1 MSDITP
7 ENLQEKLNLFQQI
20 QQQVQN
26 LSQQVSQ
33 IDMSIGET
41 ERTLEEIIDF
51 ENDAKLY
58 RAIGSVMKKIDDPE
72 QLKKD
77 LDEEKERM
85 EIRNKSLKAQVQKM
99 NEELEEMQKQLAPIL
114 QNIQEN
120 KVNDAT
126 K

>member
-7 ENLQEKLNLFQQI
+7 ENVQEKLNLFQQI
-20 QQQVQN
+20 QQQVQS

-41 ERTLEEIIDF
+41 ERTLEEIKDV
-51 ENDAKLY
+51 ENDATLY
-58 RAIGSVMKKIDDPE
+58 RAIGSVMKKIDDTE

-77 LDEEKERM
+77 LEEEKERM
-85 EIRNKSLKAQVQKM
+85 GIRNKSLKAQVQKM

-120 KVNDAT
+120 KVNDAP

>member
-1 MSDITP
+1 MSEITP
-7 ENLQEKLNLFQQI
+7 ENVQEKLNLFQQI

-41 ERTLEEIIDF
+41 ERTLEEIKDVGDKAI
-51 ENDAKLY
+51 LY
-58 RAIGSVMKKIDDPE
+58 RAIGSVMKKIDDPKK
-72 QLKKD
+72 LKKD
-77 LDEEKERM
+77 LEEEKERM
-85 EIRNKSLKAQVQKM
+85 EIRNKSLKSQVQKM
-99 NEELEEMQKQLAPIL
+99 NEELEEMQKQLTPIL

-120 KVNDAT
+120 KVNNAS

>member
-7 ENLQEKLNLFQQI
+7 ENVQEKLNLFQQI
-20 QQQVQN
+20 QQQVQS

-41 ERTLEEIIDF
+41 ERTLEEIKDIG
-51 ENDAKLY
+51 NDATLY

-99 NEELEEMQKQLAPIL
+99 NEELEGMQKQLAPIL

-120 KVNDAT
+120 KVNDAP

>member
-7 ENLQEKLNLFQQI
+7 ENVQEKLNLFQQI
-20 QQQVQN
+20 QQQVQS

-41 ERTLEEIIDF
+41 ERTLEEIKDV
-51 ENDAKLY
+51 ENDAILY
-58 RAIGSVMKKIDDPE
+58 RAIGSVMKKIEDPE

-120 KVNDAT
+120 KVNDAP